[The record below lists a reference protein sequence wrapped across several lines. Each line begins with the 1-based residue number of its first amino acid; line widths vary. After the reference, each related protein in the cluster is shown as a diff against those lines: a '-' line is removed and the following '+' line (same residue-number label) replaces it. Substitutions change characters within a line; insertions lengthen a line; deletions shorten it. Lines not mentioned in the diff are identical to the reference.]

1 VGAASTAGGRAAFAE
16 ERGKPAV
23 TVRRAA
29 HFARTRLTI
38 AVLLTAALITQPLAG
53 SSQPGSSQPAAEPA
67 PPAQSRQR
75 LQVLGPPVLDPAW
88 GAWRPRPLV
97 QTLLT
102 LADAVELTLKHSPA
116 IARARYDV
124 ALAAG
129 RLQETRGVFDPAVT
143 VVPGGAYLHEELTPS
158 LRGFERNRRHQLD
171 ILATAFDSMYRGIS
185 DALNQAQRSEPFCPS
200 ALTFADRPGDFIID
214 RQDPLERRVLGV
226 ERDLRQELPIRI
238 DQGIIRSSIGPIR
251 LGSICRAPG
260 DGGVAAGQTLDLAQR
275 INQAGR
281 YRLDAVIDGLRAL
294 PEEINRFRAE
304 LAETIAVRARLAFE
318 RLGAMPRDEVRKQI
332 FLEAS
337 LSKPLRN
344 GLTLRLDGRM
354 ESEERNFEDKPLD
367 PAFGG
372 FTSQQ
377 RFPSF
382 GSATVDVPLLRGRG
396 RVTAGAPERAA
407 VLSLQAQRLLL
418 RQRVAEEVFRVVLAY
433 VNLVAA
439 QESVQLLEQS
449 ASRQQDLSTLT
460 QNLLA
465 VGEVA
470 RSDLDRAEA
479 RRAAVGVSLSDR
491 QLDLIAA
498 RASLVEV
505 MGLDVVDL
513 TRGPVAVES
522 FAAPLPEPPGTA
534 SLMELARMQR
544 LDPRALQGLEEASR
558 VLAAAAVA
566 DLRYQLDLSITGG
579 MSTFY
584 ESPFARYLPD
594 EVNPIF
600 SEIAPPATP
609 PGRPVRYYSGR
620 GFARSLTGEWNPFV
634 RAMVTVNLPFAN
646 RAARGRAAQAGAS
659 LTRSQI
665 ERLDLD
671 RRIRDTVSQVGGVVR
686 ALGGVIERRRAATDA
701 LQRSLDASIQQF
713 EIGELTLLDTLVT
726 EETLTTERLQL
737 TADLQLYAS
746 AAARLAFETASLIQ
760 FDALG
765 TPLEKIAFS
774 ALTIPVAPAPRT
786 PPPDVPQPPAAQLP
800 PPQPLPQAP
809 REARAPRD

>member
-1 VGAASTAGGRAAFAE
+1 MSVATVATAAAPRAVNGAGRVRAA
-16 ERGKPAV
+16 V
-23 TVRRAA
+23 T
-29 HFARTRLTI
+29 L
-38 AVLLTAALITQPLAG
+38 ALITALVAQPLA
-53 SSQPGSSQPAAEPA
+53 SQPPAAPPQHATSQLTPPPAVPPQPATEPLASEQPLPPA
-67 PPAQSRQR
+67 PPRKP
-75 LQVLGPPVLDPAW
+75 LEVLGPPVLDPTW
-88 GAWRPRPLV
+88 GMWTTRPLV

-102 LADAVELTLKHSPA
+102 LADAVELTLRHSPA

-129 RLQETRGVFDPAVT
+129 RLQETRGTFDPTLT
-143 VVPGGAYLHEELTPS
+143 VVPGGAYLHEELTPA
-158 LRGFERNRRHQLD
+158 LRGFERNRRQQLD
-171 ILATAFDSMYRGIS
+171 ILATAFDGLYRGIS
-185 DALNQAQRSEPFCPS
+185 EALNQAQRSEPFCPS
-200 ALTFADRPGDFIID
+200 ALTFADGQGDVLID

-226 ERDLRQELPIRI
+226 DRDVRQELPIRI

-251 LGSICRAPG
+251 LGSICRAAG
-260 DGGVAAGQTLDLAQR
+260 DGGVSAGQTLDLAER

-304 LAETIAVRARLAFE
+304 LAETIAVRARLAWE
-318 RLGAMPRDEVRKQI
+318 RLGGLPRDEIRKQI
-332 FLEAS
+332 FFEAS

-344 GLTLRLDGRM
+344 GLTLRLDGRL

-367 PAFGG
+367 PTFGG
-372 FTSQQ
+372 FTTQN

-396 RVTAGAPERAA
+396 RVQAGAPERAA

-418 RQRVAEEVFRVVLAY
+418 RQRVAEEAYRAVLAY

-439 QESVQLLEQS
+439 QDAVRLLEQS
-449 ASRQQDLSTLT
+449 ASRQENLTTLT
-460 QNLLA
+460 QNLLE
-465 VGEVA
+465 VGEVTRA
-470 RSDLDRAEA
+470 DLDRAAA
-479 RRAAVGVSLSDR
+479 RRAAVGVSLNDR
-491 QLDLIAA
+491 LLDLIAA

-505 MGLDVVDL
+505 MGVEASDL
-513 TRGPVAVES
+513 TRGPTAVEG
-522 FAAPLPEPPGTA
+522 FAAPLPEPPATA
-534 SLMELARMQR
+534 SLMELARRQR

-558 VLAAAAVA
+558 TLSAAAIA
-566 DLRYQLDLSITGG
+566 DLRYGLDLSITGG

-634 RAMVTVNLPFAN
+634 RAMVTLNLPFAN
-646 RAARGRAAQAGAS
+646 RAARGRAAQAGAT

-671 RRIRDTVSQVGGVVR
+671 RRIRDQVSQVSGVVR
-686 ALGGVIERRRAATDA
+686 ALGGVIERRREATDA
-701 LQRSLDASIQQF
+701 LQRSLDASVEQF
-713 EIGELTLLDTLVT
+713 QIGELTLIDTLLT
-726 EETLTTERLQL
+726 EEILTTERLQL

-760 FDALG
+760 FDSLG

-774 ALTIPVAPAPRT
+774 TLAVPIAPPPRT
-786 PPPDVPQPPAAQLP
+786 PRP
-800 PPQPLPQAP
+800 
-809 REARAPRD
+809 

>member
-281 YRLDAVIDGLRAL
+281 YRLEAVIDGLRAL

-304 LAETIAVRARLAFE
+304 LA
-318 RLGAMPRDEVRKQI
+318 
-332 FLEAS
+332 
-337 LSKPLRN
+337 
-344 GLTLRLDGRM
+344 
-354 ESEERNFEDKPLD
+354 
-367 PAFGG
+367 
-372 FTSQQ
+372 
-377 RFPSF
+377 
-382 GSATVDVPLLRGRG
+382 
-396 RVTAGAPERAA
+396 
-407 VLSLQAQRLLL
+407 
-418 RQRVAEEVFRVVLAY
+418 
-433 VNLVAA
+433 
-439 QESVQLLEQS
+439 
-449 ASRQQDLSTLT
+449 
-460 QNLLA
+460 
-465 VGEVA
+465 
-470 RSDLDRAEA
+470 
-479 RRAAVGVSLSDR
+479 
-491 QLDLIAA
+491 
-498 RASLVEV
+498 
-505 MGLDVVDL
+505 
-513 TRGPVAVES
+513 
-522 FAAPLPEPPGTA
+522 
-534 SLMELARMQR
+534 
-544 LDPRALQGLEEASR
+544 
-558 VLAAAAVA
+558 
-566 DLRYQLDLSITGG
+566 
-579 MSTFY
+579 
-584 ESPFARYLPD
+584 
-594 EVNPIF
+594 
-600 SEIAPPATP
+600 
-609 PGRPVRYYSGR
+609 
-620 GFARSLTGEWNPFV
+620 
-634 RAMVTVNLPFAN
+634 
-646 RAARGRAAQAGAS
+646 
-659 LTRSQI
+659 
-665 ERLDLD
+665 
-671 RRIRDTVSQVGGVVR
+671 
-686 ALGGVIERRRAATDA
+686 
-701 LQRSLDASIQQF
+701 
-713 EIGELTLLDTLVT
+713 
-726 EETLTTERLQL
+726 
-737 TADLQLYAS
+737 
-746 AAARLAFETASLIQ
+746 
-760 FDALG
+760 
-765 TPLEKIAFS
+765 
-774 ALTIPVAPAPRT
+774 
-786 PPPDVPQPPAAQLP
+786 
-800 PPQPLPQAP
+800 
-809 REARAPRD
+809 

>member
-1 VGAASTAGGRAAFAE
+1 VTARRATSLTRTRAALAS
-16 ERGKPAV
+16 
-23 TVRRAA
+23 
-29 HFARTRLTI
+29 
-38 AVLLTAALITQPLAG
+38 VLAAALIAQPLAG
-53 SSQPGSSQPAAEPA
+53 SSQRAPAPGDAAAAPQPA
-67 PPAQSRQR
+67 PPAAASPPLPRKVQI
-75 LQVLGPPVLDPAW
+75 VGPPVLDPSW
-88 GAWRPRPLV
+88 GTWRPRPLV
-97 QTLLT
+97 RTLIT
-102 LADAVELTLKHSPA
+102 LADAVELTIKHSPT

-124 ALAAG
+124 AVAEG
-129 RLQETRGVFDPAVT
+129 RLQEARGAFDPVVS
-143 VVPGGAYLHEELTPS
+143 VVPGGAYLHEELTPA
-158 LRGFERNRRHQLD
+158 LRGFERNRRNQLD
-171 ILATAFDSMYRGIS
+171 ILATAFDGLYQGIS
-185 DALNQAQRSEPFCPS
+185 EALNSAQRGEPFCPS
-200 ALTFADRPGDFIID
+200 ALTFADQPGDFIID

-226 ERDLRQELPIRI
+226 ERDLRQQLPIRI

-251 LGSICRAPG
+251 LGSLCRSPG
-260 DGGVAAGQTLDLAQR
+260 DGGVASGQTLDLAQR

-281 YRLDAVIDGLRAL
+281 YRLEAVIDGLRAL

-304 LAETIAVRARLAFE
+304 LAETIAVRARLAWE
-318 RLGAMPRDEVRKQI
+318 RLGELPRDEVRKQL
-332 FLEAS
+332 FLDAR

-344 GLTLRLDGRM
+344 GLTLRLDGRL

-367 PAFGG
+367 PTFGG
-372 FTSQQ
+372 FTTQN

-382 GSATVDVPLLRGRG
+382 ASASVDVPLLRGRG
-396 RVTAGAPERAA
+396 RVTAAAPEKAA
-407 VLSLQAQRLLL
+407 QLSLQAQRLLL
-418 RQRVAEEVFRVVLAY
+418 RQRVAEEVYRVVLAY

-439 QESVQLLEQS
+439 QESVRFLEQS
-449 ASRQQDLSTLT
+449 ATRQESLSTLT
-460 QNLLA
+460 KNLLD
-465 VGEVA
+465 VGEVTRA
-470 RSDLDRAEA
+470 DLDRAEA

-491 QLDLIAA
+491 QLDVIAA

-505 MGLDVVDL
+505 MGMEVVDL
-513 TRGPVAVES
+513 TRGPIAVET
-522 FAAPLPEPPGTA
+522 FAAPLPELPGTA
-534 SLMELARMQR
+534 SLMELARTQR

-558 VLAAAAVA
+558 ALANASIA

-671 RRIRDTVSQVGGVVR
+671 RRIRDQVSQVSGVVR
-686 ALGGVIERRRAATDA
+686 ALAGVIERRRDATEA
-701 LQRSLDASIQQF
+701 LQRSLDASVQQF
-713 EIGELTLLDTLVT
+713 EIGELTLIDTLLT

-765 TPLEKIAFS
+765 TPLEKIAFA
-774 ALTIPVAPAPRT
+774 ALTVPIAPPPRTPQPPEAPPDAPPPALPPARPEPRVQAPPELRAPAPLR
-786 PPPDVPQPPAAQLP
+786 
-800 PPQPLPQAP
+800 
-809 REARAPRD
+809 

>member
-1 VGAASTAGGRAAFAE
+1 VAVV
-16 ERGKPAV
+16 PAV
-23 TVRRAA
+23 PST
-29 HFARTRLTI
+29 
-38 AVLLTAALITQPLAG
+38 
-53 SSQPGSSQPAAEPA
+53 PA
-67 PPAQSRQR
+67 PPRPP
-75 LQVLGPPVLDPAW
+75 LTVFGPPVLDPAW
-88 GAWRPRPLV
+88 GVWTPRPLV
-97 QTLLT
+97 QTLVT
-102 LADAVELTLKHSPA
+102 LADVVELTLRHSPA

-129 RLQETRGVFDPAVT
+129 RLQEAGGVFDPRLT
-143 VVPGGAYLHEELTPS
+143 VVPGGAYQHEELTPS
-158 LRGFERNRRHQLD
+158 LRGFERNRRNQLD
-171 ILATAFDSMYRGIS
+171 ILATAFDGLYQGIS
-185 DALNQAQRSEPFCPS
+185 EALSSAQRSEPFCPS
-200 ALTFADRPGDFIID
+200 ALTFADSASGNVIID

-226 ERDLRQELPIRI
+226 DRDVRQELPIRI

-260 DGGVAAGQTLDLAQR
+260 ESGVAAGQTLDLAER

-294 PEEINRFRAE
+294 PREINRFRAE
-304 LAETIAVRARLAFE
+304 LAETIAVRARLAWE
-318 RLGAMPRDEVRKQI
+318 RLGEMPRDEIRKQL

-344 GLTLRLDGRM
+344 GLTLRVDGRM

-367 PAFGG
+367 PTFGG
-372 FTSQQ
+372 FTTQN

-396 RVTAGAPERAA
+396 RVTTAAAERAA
-407 VLSLQAQRLLL
+407 VLSLEAQRLLL
-418 RQRVAEEVFRVVLAY
+418 RQRVAEEVYRVVLAY

-439 QESVQLLEQS
+439 QESVRLLEQS
-449 ASRQQDLSTLT
+449 VSRQQDLSTLT

-465 VGEVA
+465 VGEVTRA
-470 RSDLDRAEA
+470 DVDRADA
-479 RRAAVGVSLSDR
+479 RRANVNASLIDR

-505 MGLDVVDL
+505 MGMEASDL
-513 TRGPVAVES
+513 TRGPVAVEA
-522 FAAPLPEPPGTA
+522 FAAPLPEPPATA
-534 SLMELARMQR
+534 QLMELARTQR
-544 LDPRALQGLEEASR
+544 LDPRALQGLEAASR
-558 VLAAAAVA
+558 TLAAAAVA

-634 RAMVTVNLPFAN
+634 RAMITVNLPFAN

-671 RRIRDTVSQVGGVVR
+671 RRIRDQVSQVSGVVR
-686 ALGGVIERRRAATDA
+686 ALAGVIERRRASTEA
-701 LQRSLDASIQQF
+701 LQRSLDASIEQF
-713 EIGELTLLDTLVT
+713 QIGELTLIDTLLT

-765 TPLEKIAFS
+765 TPLEKINFGAVS
-774 ALTIPVAPAPRT
+774 VPIAT
-786 PPPDVPQPPAAQLP
+786 PSRP
-800 PPQPLPQAP
+800 
-809 REARAPRD
+809 